1 MKEVSKILKIVFW
14 AELVP
19 VVLFVI
25 LFETGV
31 LEPGILKGGD
41 TGEFIILTI
50 MELFTIGVIPLA
62 LYMFKIKRIQSD
74 LYERREP
81 ALRQWGLLRMDLLAL
96 PLVANVLFYYLY
108 MNVSFGYMAI
118 ILFICL
124 FFVYPSEKRC
134 VADVTP
140 DEVQE

>member
-108 MNVSFGYMAI
+108 GEAWD
-118 ILFICL
+118 L
-124 FFVYPSEKRC
+124 EG
-134 VADVTP
+134 VTP
-140 DEVQE
+140 WPPSSKAAGVCRFSCCWCCFLTGTPR